1 MGTWLTF
8 LSSFLISSVLPARVR
23 ADTPFQNFRLC
34 DTANLGF
41 VSMLVIVYQIYVP
54 LHYVGYTMRDF
65 ILNAFFGGDTGVWT
79 KFLLLWYVGVLVVC
93 DTGMYLISYY
103 CKQSPGR
110 FAYDYLISI

>member
-1 MGTWLTF
+1 MGTWLTL

-54 LHYVGYTMRDF
+54 LHFVGYTMRDSH
-65 ILNAFFGGDTGVWT
+65 LECLLWRRHWCLDKVSVAVVCRRPCSMRYGDVFD
-79 KFLLLWYVGVLVVC
+79 FLLL
-93 DTGMYLISYY
+93 
-103 CKQSPGR
+103 
-110 FAYDYLISI
+110 